1 MNANTDRPVPA
12 SGRWAPVL
20 SPLNIPAL
28 EPDPEP
34 EQPGPETPVDEGI
47 TDANPAPRR
56 PRHLVLGIS
65 AAVGAVSLGALA
77 LGLSSLGSTQP
88 APPPLQS
95 AAPPVVVTT
104 TASFLAGG
112 PCPNTVVGKVYRG
125 NGPGGTVGA
134 VPVIFAF
141 QRAYYGARSGEQVRA
156 LVLPESPVSS
166 AETIQQGINTIPAST
181 AYCLTITEHQPTHFL
196 VEVFERRPS
205 GETKTYRQNVTT
217 VDRDGRTFIDTVSNA
232 DG

>member
-12 SGRWAPVL
+12 SGRWTPVL

-28 EPDPEP
+28 EQDPEP
-34 EQPGPETPVDEGI
+34 EQSGPETAVDDSPTE
-47 TDANPAPRR
+47 TKPTPAR

-65 AAVGAVSLGALA
+65 AAVGALSLGALA
-77 LGLSSLGSTQP
+77 LGLSGRGSTQT
-88 APPPLQS
+88 APPPLPS
-95 AAPPVVVTT
+95 TAPPAVTT
-104 TASFLAGG
+104 TAHFLAGG
-112 PCPNTVVGKVYRG
+112 PCPNTVDSKVYRG

-156 LVLPESPVSS
+156 LVLPESAVSS
-166 AETIQQGINTIPAST
+166 AETIQQGIDTIPAST
-181 AYCLTITEHQPTHFL
+181 AYCLTITERQPTHFL

-217 VDRDGRTFIDTVSNA
+217 VDRDGRTFIDTVSSA